1 MLGDN
6 YMKNISIL
14 GSTGSIGTQTLQVI
28 RNNPDKFKII
38 AISGNNNIDLLLKQ
52 IDEFKPRY
60 VAVFK
65 EEKAKKLKQKITG
78 SHTKVLCGIS
88 GLREISTLDEVD
100 VLVTAVVGNVG
111 LIPTL
116 DAIKAKKTI
125 ALANKETL
133 VTAGELV
140 MEEARRNEVNI
151 IPVDSEHSAIFQ
163 CLQGNDIKEVNK
175 IILTA
180 SGGPFRGFKK
190 EELVNAKA
198 VDALKHPNWSMGRK
212 ISIDSATLMNKGLE
226 VIEAK
231 WLFDMDIEKID
242 VIVHP
247 QSIIHSMV
255 EYIDG
260 SILAQLGITDMK
272 VPINYALTY
281 PKRIES
287 KTKRLDFQKFCQL
300 TFEKP
305 DKNTFPC
312 LDLAY
317 NALDIGGTMT
327 AVLNAANEELVL
339 KYLNNKIK
347 FYDIP
352 NRIEKAMK
360 KHNLI
365 RKPNLDDIIEADKNT
380 REYINKSF

>member
-1 MLGDN
+1 
-6 YMKNISIL
+6 MKNISIL

-28 RNNPDKFKII
+28 RNHPADFKVI
-38 AISGNNNIDLLLKQ
+38 AISGNNNIDLLIDQ
-52 IDEFKPRY
+52 INEFKPKY
-60 VAVFK
+60 VAVYK
-65 EEKAKKLKQKITG
+65 EEKAKELKNRIIG
-78 SHTKVLCGIS
+78 YNTKVLCGIS
-88 GLREISTLDEVD
+88 GLKEISTIDEVD
-100 VLVTAVVGNVG
+100 ILVTSVATNIG

-116 DAIKAKKTI
+116 DAIRAKKTI

-140 MEEARRNEVNI
+140 MEEAYRNGVSI

-163 CLQGNDIKEVNK
+163 CLQGNSITEVNK
-175 IILTA
+175 IVLTA

-190 EELVNAKA
+190 EELVNVKSEK
-198 VDALKHPNWSMGRK
+198 ALKHPNWSMGRK

-231 WLFDMDIEKID
+231 WLFGLETDKID
-242 VIVHP
+242 VLVHP

-260 SILAQLGITDMK
+260 SVLAQMGLPDMK
-272 VPINYALTY
+272 VPIQYALTY
-281 PKRIES
+281 PRRIES
-287 KTKRLDFQKFCQL
+287 KSEGLDFQKYRQL
-300 TFEKP
+300 TFEEP
-305 DKNTFPC
+305 DRNTFPC

-317 NALDIGGTMT
+317 HALDIGGTMT
-327 AVLNAANEELVL
+327 AVLNAANEELVFQ
-339 KYLNNKIK
+339 YLDNKIK

-352 NRIEKAMK
+352 SRIEKAME
-360 KHNLI
+360 KHSVI
-365 RKPNLDDIIEADKNT
+365 KKPNLNDIIEADKST